1 MNRYPKWS
9 LYLAGIGAFVFLA
22 ALLALMAMPQSEP
35 ASVLENVLWAT
46 VFLAFLSL
54 LPLLFLQLKAMVSR
68 LGRQSEEKNNRSGR
82 TNEPRA
88 TDKSS
93 RTRNSED

>member
-35 ASVLENVLWAT
+35 PSVLENVLWAS
-46 VFLAFLSL
+46 VFLAFVSL

-68 LGRQSEEKNNRSGR
+68 LGRQSVEENNRSSR
-82 TNEPRA
+82 PNEPRSS
-88 TDKSS
+88 DKSG
-93 RTRNSED
+93 RTRSSED